1 MPDAAG
7 MVLAAGGIVAANEAI
22 FVPVLSHKG
31 VLENFNW
38 RIVPATVVLAITL
51 TGLEKLSPPLGKTL
65 AGLVLLAALTIP
77 VGNAP
82 TPLEN
87 AGKVFGQVGGK

>member
-1 MPDAAG
+1 

-22 FVPVLSHKG
+22 FVPMESHKPP
-31 VLENFNW
+31 LETFNW
-38 RIVPATVVLAITL
+38 RIIPATVILAIVVG
-51 TGLEKLSPPLGKTL
+51 GLEDIVPPFGKVLG
-65 AGLVLLAALTIP
+65 GLTLLAALAIP

-87 AGKVFGQVGGK
+87 AGRAFGTVGGK